1 MKIKPFKLLGQI
13 LLGAAPVVAGVVA
26 GPGAAAV
33 VAAGMGAA
41 GLTKKAGKVIEEK
54 GIPDLL
60 EPGHRPHKVAAPAVA
75 VGLPMAL
82 ASFLPPDVL
91 DPIKDVACRVCEN
104 PLALVGVLTV
114 FWHSMVG
121 NLQKSGKPEG

>member
-26 GPGAAAV
+26 GPGAAAI

-41 GLTKKAGKVIEEK
+41 GLTKKAGKKIEAK
-54 GIPDLL
+54 TGI
-60 EPGHRPHKVAAPAVA
+60 RPHKVVAPAVA

-82 ASFLPPDVL
+82 ASFLPSEVME
-91 DPIKDVACRVCEN
+91 PIRDIACKICDN
-104 PLALVGVLTV
+104 PMAIVGILTV
-114 FWHSMVG
+114 FWHMMAG
-121 NLQKSGKPEG
+121 NLQKTGGQSLE